1 MRQPSIRLSCFAIA
15 LICLMAATA
24 DGEVN
29 IDQPGAILVFPK
41 IVSNDIEDTTIQITN
56 ATGFAVSARCFFID
70 GRPDVISQQPT
81 WLVTDFQT
89 TLTRFQPTVW
99 VAGQG
104 LPPVPADGR
113 PDDLY
118 PGPIPPVS
126 VGFIGELL
134 CIVVDESERPIPR
147 NALIGEATITN
158 RANTSTRKYKGIAVP
173 GLPGNNGDNTLVLND
188 VEYSSCPRAILFN
201 HFFDDAPDPIT
212 GAPLRSRLIA
222 VPCSLDLENS
232 VPGTSRLAI
241 EVYNEFEDKLSTAL
255 TVVCFED
262 INLSAI
268 DNATD
273 PELSIFNFAIQ
284 GTIVGQTRIRGAIDA
299 DTEHGHGIFVI
310 AEEMRE
316 GSTSAEAVNVH
327 FIGGNL
333 QADVMVLPDPF

>member
-1 MRQPSIRLSCFAIA
+1 LSCVAIVLSV
-15 LICLMAATA
+15 LIASRTY
-24 DGEVN
+24 GE
-29 IDQPGAILVFPK
+29 ISTDQPGAILVFPK

-56 ATGFAVSARCFFID
+56 ATGFEVFARCFFID

-81 WLVTDFQT
+81 GLVTDFQT

-104 LPPVPADGR
+104 LPPVPIDGR

-126 VGFIGELL
+126 VGFIGELR
-134 CIVVDESERPIPR
+134 CIVVDESERPIAR
-147 NALIGEATITN
+147 NALVGEASITN
-158 RANTSTRKYKGIAVP
+158 RVDSSTRKYKAMAVP
-173 GLPGNNGDNTLVLND
+173 GLPGNDGDNTLGLDD
-188 VEYSSCPRAILFN
+188 VEYSSCPRAILLS

-212 GAPLRSRLIA
+212 GVPLRSRLIV

-255 TVVCFED
+255 SVVCFED
-262 INLSAI
+262 ISLSAI
-268 DNATD
+268 DNASN
-273 PELSIFNFAIQ
+273 PELSIFNFALQ
-284 GTIVGQTRIRGAIDA
+284 GTVAGQTRIRPALDA
-299 DTEHGHGIFVI
+299 DTAHGHGVFVI
-310 AEEMRE
+310 AEETRE
-316 GSTSAEAVNVH
+316 GSSSGEALNTH